1 MYDYIQERI
10 ADYEK
15 EILCKLVENA
25 LSTLAPMEREECR
38 GQEAPKLENKQKAKA
53 IKKNGDEP
61 MHQALYRISG
71 ADLVAID
78 AIGVETVQVVLS
90 E

>member
-15 EILCKLVENA
+15 EILLVQELKAHCKLAENA
-25 LSTLAPMEREECR
+25 LSTLAP
-38 GQEAPKLENKQKAKA
+38 
-53 IKKNGDEP
+53 
-61 MHQALYRISG
+61 
-71 ADLVAID
+71 ADLVAIN
-78 AIGVETVQVVLS
+78 AIGVQTVQVVLS